1 MSSHTMFIVQ
11 SQLPKHHI
19 FVDTVRLFQTAGQVC
34 VRLLVVLFCK
44 HSTCYTPILC
54 SAPRDIPGET
64 ETNSH
69 GMSPRLNFA
78 RI

>member
-11 SQLPKHHI
+11 SHAKNHI
-19 FVDTVRLFQTAGQVC
+19 FVDTVCLFQTAGQVC